1 MIACRCGLQGCA
13 AMSLPP
19 YLLGPNPWATMMA
32 QQQLA
37 AAQQAALQA
46 HAAAAA
52 AAPPLP
58 PSMPPKPHHIPEE
71 KIKEKGICMIR
82 TAIRLVY
89 SYKHIIQ

>member
-1 MIACRCGLQGCA
+1 
-13 AMSLPP
+13 MSLPP

-52 AAPPLP
+52 AAPPVP
-58 PSMPPKPHHIPEE
+58 PAQPPKPHHIPEE
-71 KIKEKGICMIR
+71 KIKEKGSMLRHLCTNIMVV
-82 TAIRLVY
+82 TL
-89 SYKHIIQ
+89 

>member
-1 MIACRCGLQGCA
+1 
-13 AMSLPP
+13 MSLPP

-58 PSMPPKPHHIPEE
+58 APLPPQKTIQLSEE
-71 KIKEKGICMIR
+71 KLQEKGKYNKF
-82 TAIRLVY
+82 LLY
-89 SYKHIIQ
+89 